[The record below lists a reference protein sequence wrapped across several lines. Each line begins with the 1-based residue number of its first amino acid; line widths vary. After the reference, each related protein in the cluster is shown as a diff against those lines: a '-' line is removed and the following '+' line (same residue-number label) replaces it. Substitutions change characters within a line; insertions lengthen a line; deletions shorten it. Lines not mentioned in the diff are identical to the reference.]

1 MRVTMSIEEWV
12 IQKLRGL
19 PPDQK
24 REVLDFVE
32 FLQEKKGVEQ
42 PLQSLHGLW
51 ADLGVEIS
59 EKDIA
64 DARHE
69 MWGTFPG
76 ESF

>member
-1 MRVTMSIEEWV
+1 MSIEELV

-24 REVLDFVE
+24 KEVLDFVE
-32 FLQEKKGVEQ
+32 FLREKKGVKQ

-51 ADLGVEIS
+51 ADLGVEITGD
-59 EKDIA
+59 DIA
-64 DARHE
+64 KARRE
-69 MWGTFPG
+69 MWSTFPG